1 MLLYYFNNILYHLLY
16 VVAMPFM
23 QFVIAAPFA
32 SVTDIAPV
40 MGLERFVAILA
51 GVARWC
57 RVQGFNKICK

>member
-32 SVTDIAPV
+32 SVTSIAPV
-40 MGLERFVAILA
+40 MGLERFVATIA
-51 GVARWC
+51 SVARRRWI
-57 RVQGFNKICK
+57 QGFYKIVK